1 MRAYFSVNNYI
12 SLLAKVSA
20 VVERLCDPSVTLTEV
35 IDEID
40 EFNSFLALVHSMK
53 SDVNGDH
60 QDGHHEMGEHKSRL
74 LCNIEAKL
82 RVLLDIIRRRF
93 TREKLLCTSA
103 VDVMGFFVMRYM
115 SSSHT
120 KLRVCNENGVEVSS
134 LKVVLSDLSRAHK
147 LDFSERAFAAY
158 GILLQKGTVSTVC
171 GQFDINLVS
180 PSCV

>member
-1 MRAYFSVNNYI
+1 MRAYFSVNDYI
-12 SLLAKVSA
+12 SLLAKVGA

-35 IDEID
+35 MDEIND
-40 EFNSFLALVHSMK
+40 FNSFLALVHSMK
-53 SDVNGDH
+53 SDMNGDH
-60 QDGHHEMGEHKSRL
+60 QEGHHEMGEHKSRL

-82 RVLLDIIRRRF
+82 RVFLDIIRRRF

-120 KLRVCNENGVEVSS
+120 SFESVMRTELKLVV
-134 LKVVLSDLSRAHK
+134 KVVLSDLSRAHK